1 MRRLKKLLIAIL
13 PALLLGVACAPSVR
27 AAAKPAPP
35 AGQTM
40 RPNHMRA
47 GQKACLDKLNL
58 STDKKAR
65 LEAINK
71 KFAEKLRA
79 IAQSSATSDQTRTK
93 FQSLM
98 KQRQTEVDRVLTA
111 KQQEQLKKCLQENRP
126 EGGWMGPRGARDK
139 ECLDKLNLSADKMA
153 KLQSIIK
160 KFINNFKG
168 FFATFSYFNH
178 HFAIKSLVQKSSE

>member
-79 IAQSSATSDQTRTK
+79 IAQSSATPDQKRTK
-93 FQSLM
+93 FQNLM
-98 KQRQTEVDRVLTA
+98 KQHQVEVNKVLTT
-111 KQQEQLKKCLQENRP
+111 KQKELLEKCRRENGPKGGRP
-126 EGGWMGPRGARDK
+126 GGFGGPGGMGGHPGD
-139 ECLDKLNLSADKMA
+139 
-153 KLQSIIK
+153 
-160 KFINNFKG
+160 G
-168 FFATFSYFNH
+168 PT
-178 HFAIKSLVQKSSE
+178 